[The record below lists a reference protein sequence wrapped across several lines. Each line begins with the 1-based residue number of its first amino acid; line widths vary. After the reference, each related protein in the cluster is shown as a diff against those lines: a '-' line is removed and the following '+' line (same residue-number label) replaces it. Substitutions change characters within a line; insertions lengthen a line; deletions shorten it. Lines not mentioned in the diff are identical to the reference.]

1 MLNVDG
7 WSFAVQYFIIA
18 FSALQIKIITV
29 SRSTIVEA
37 MIEDVQYC
45 HDVLNND
52 LVLLPY
58 FHSVHARK
66 TADGCENI
74 SSTNI
79 KQCW

>member
-1 MLNVDG
+1 
-7 WSFAVQYFIIA
+7 
-18 FSALQIKIITV
+18 
-29 SRSTIVEA
+29 

-79 KQCW
+79 KQC